1 MTPRHEWL
9 PGHWCLRQK
18 WLPPG
23 GNDSCTTVL
32 NLRWKCRNNFKIED
46 GMLHYRK
53 NGGSEKEE
61 DNWRICVRSEE
72 KNVVFLNHAIL
83 ELQVWE
89 VARCI
94 FTVATSWL
102 STSCKV
108 FLLSF
113 ICTDVGSHLGRNK
126 TVEKITSCFFW
137 RNMNEEIRQFVQNCD
152 KCQRMNAKFVK
163 RNAKLH
169 PIPVSSEL
177 LFWLL
182 HVYI

>member
-1 MTPRHEWL
+1 MA
-9 PGHWCLRQK
+9 CY
-18 WLPPG
+18 
-23 GNDSCTTVL
+23 TTGRMVEA
-32 NLRWKCRNNFKIED
+32 R
-46 GMLHYRK
+46 RK
-53 NGGSEKEE
+53 KTTGASASDQG
-61 DNWRICVRSEE
+61 R

-83 ELQVWE
+83 DLQVWE

-113 ICTDVGSHLGRNK
+113 IYIDVGSHLGRDK
-126 TVEKITSCFFW
+126 TVKKITSRFFW
-137 RNMNEEIRQFVQNCD
+137 WNMNEEIRQFVQNCD
-152 KCQRMNAKFVK
+152 KCQRTNAKFVK
-163 RNAKLH
+163 SNTKLH
-169 PIPVSSEL
+169 PIPVSAKVWHSSEL